1 MAVRRGLEFL
11 ASLKVPFPF
20 NVIWLFVSQLI
31 REHIPEAIRA
41 AFSWKF
47 PIACALV
54 YGLAYPA

>member
-31 REHIPEAIRA
+31 REHIPEAIRPRP
-41 AFSWKF
+41 S
-47 PIACALV
+47 
-54 YGLAYPA
+54 G